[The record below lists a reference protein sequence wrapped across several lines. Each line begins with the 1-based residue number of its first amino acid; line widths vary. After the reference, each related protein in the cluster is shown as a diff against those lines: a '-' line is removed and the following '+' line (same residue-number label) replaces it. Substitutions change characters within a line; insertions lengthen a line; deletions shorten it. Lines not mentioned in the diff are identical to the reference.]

1 MIELVNV
8 SMSFLNKLV
17 VDDISLQIPQNKKV
31 AIIGETGS
39 GKSSLLKIMSGLA
52 QSNNG
57 HVLFKGVKVK
67 GAAEQLIPG
76 HPKIAYLSQHFEL
89 RNNYHIWEV
98 LDYANKLSDADAN
111 TIYELCKIEHLKNR
125 WTDELSGGERQ
136 RVALAKLLTT
146 QPELLLLD
154 EPFSNLDAIHKKLMF
169 DIIEEASK
177 RMGFSCIMVSHD
189 AVDVLSWAEQIIIM
203 HQGKIVQMGKT
214 RELYYRPH
222 NDYCA
227 SLLGLFSKL
236 NVNGDWQYLRPNAF
250 TTQKNES
257 TALMGKIN
265 AIQFNGFSTILS
277 IETPVGLIYMSL
289 QNYEGKIG
297 DDICIYRTNTYP
309 NLHE

>member
-8 SMSFLNKLV
+8 SMSFLDKLV
-17 VDDISLQIPQNKKV
+17 VDDVSLQIPLHKKV

-39 GKSSLLKIMSGLA
+39 GKSSILKIMAGLA

-57 HVLFKGVKVK
+57 QVLFKGEKIK

-98 LDYANKLSDADAN
+98 LEYANKLSDADASE
-111 TIYELCKIEHLKNR
+111 IYALCKIEHLKNR

-136 RVALAKLLTT
+136 RVALARLLTT

-154 EPFSNLDAIHKKLMF
+154 EPFSNLDAIHKRRMF
-169 DIIEEASK
+169 DIIEEASM

-189 AVDVLSWAEQIIIM
+189 AVDVLSWAEQIIVM
-203 HQGKIVQMGKT
+203 QQGKIVQMDKT
-214 RELYYRPH
+214 TAMYYHPH

-227 SLLGLFSKL
+227 GLLGLFSKVQI
-236 NVNGDWQYLRPNAF
+236 NNEWQYLRPNAF
-250 TTQKNES
+250 STQKNES
-257 TALMGKIN
+257 SALMGKVN

-277 IETPVGLIYMSL
+277 IETPLGLIYVST
-289 QNYEGKIG
+289 QNYDGNRG
-297 DDICIYRTNTYP
+297 DEICIYRAHSYP
-309 NLHE
+309 NFHE